1 MPMVRVRLLGEEIT
15 LQADAE
21 PERLERL
28 AAELEIALQKI
39 MAEAGLRG
47 QPTRVA
53 LLAALNYMEE
63 LERVKGEF
71 EKLKSAHESL
81 IGQMVRRI
89 DYALKQEPG
98 PDQP

>member
-1 MPMVRVRLLGEEIT
+1 MPTVKVRLLGEEMTI
-15 LQADAE
+15 QGDAD

-28 AAELEIALQKI
+28 AAELDIALQKI
-39 MAEAGLRG
+39 MGEAGLRG

-63 LERVKGEF
+63 LDRIKGEF
-71 EKLKSAHESL
+71 EKLKSEHESL

-89 DYALKQEPG
+89 DYALKQDPAAE
-98 PDQP
+98 

>member
-1 MPMVRVRLLGEEIT
+1 MPSVKVRLLGEEMTI
-15 LQADAE
+15 QGDAD

-28 AAELEIALQKI
+28 AAELDIALQKI
-39 MAEAGLRG
+39 MGEAGLRG

-63 LERVKGEF
+63 LDRIKGEF
-71 EKLKSAHESL
+71 EKLKSEHESL

-89 DYALKQEPG
+89 DYALKQEPE
-98 PDQP
+98 

>member
-1 MPMVRVRLLGEEIT
+1 MTIQGE
-15 LQADAE
+15 AE

-28 AAELEIALQKI
+28 AAELDVTLQKI

-53 LLAALNYMEE
+53 LLGALNYMEE
-63 LERVKGEF
+63 LERVKGEL
-71 EKLKSAHESL
+71 EKLKSEHDAL

-89 DYALKQEPG
+89 DYALKQDPPAE
-98 PDQP
+98 

>member
-1 MPMVRVRLLGEEIT
+1 VRIRLLGEEMTI
-15 LQADAE
+15 QGDAE

-28 AAELEIALQKI
+28 AAELEVALQKI
-39 MAEAGLRG
+39 MNEAGLRG

-63 LERVKGEF
+63 LERVRGDL
-71 EKLKSAHESL
+71 EKLTREHDSL

-89 DYALKQEPG
+89 DYALKPE
-98 PDQP
+98 PDQS